1 MIVKL
6 QQGGGIGSLPTYTIT
21 NPISVDPFSSTE
33 SSTTKSGKKSKD
45 SEEPDLQKI
54 LMDAD
59 LLPNDTAYLA
69 QQINRIERLSSVPGF
84 TGVGAFM
91 SKFQHDLSKAKYHKE
106 AHTKA
111 VAQAEKVNALP
122 EVAITKDNK
131 LVGINT
137 ETGKIQYL
145 TVEQA
150 RSGNYRILSNN
161 EIKDLNSQE
170 LGYTFDTTLLEALQN
185 GTSMSQVNKEIKDAS
200 MNIGTTAV
208 EKGGYTLQMAQ
219 DIQAGLQVAKQN
231 QEGMPLAGLY
241 KSKQITKEQAN
252 QALLALDYIYTMI
265 QDNARTLLIYKTG
278 SEQAA
283 KELIFKRLGAQA
295 NPYSS
300 FETSLELDASGKKP
314 GTQSSTKDTLP
325 DLTEVEKWL
334 YGYGYKEQFNLVGG
348 TSDAITFTST
358 VLSMTDKGNPV
369 GQTTLQKAIGGDF
382 NGVLDM
388 RSVTMG
394 NQVIDTNALDKVIL
408 KDGRIYKVELP
419 INQELYTQGIIAP
432 DYNYSKN
439 KEKADALIKERNIT
453 DKQQINAIY
462 EDNNLPIKYDENG
475 NLITTHYAT
484 FGALHAIALDQA
496 FVDEDSLAMT
506 SYLKEIAE
514 EREAKNA
521 LQIYKQLNGLSKDD
535 ETLKD
540 WDYQDKPW
548 NERSHNALYEGI
560 LYIPVQANFANA
572 KVGQGISPSEMDEL
586 HRMQVETDAAKQLK
600 RTGWNDGK

>member
-1 MIVKL
+1 MILKL
-6 QQGGGIGSLPTYTIT
+6 QQGGGIGAFPHYTIT

-91 SKFQHDLSKAKYHKE
+91 SKFQYDLSRAKYHKE
-106 AHTKA
+106 SHTKA
-111 VAQAEKVNALP
+111 VTQAEKVNALP

-131 LVGINT
+131 LIGLNT
-137 ETGKIQYL
+137 ETGKLQYL

-150 RSGNYRILSNN
+150 RSGKYRILSNS

-170 LGYTFDTTLLEALQN
+170 LGYTFDTTLLETLQN
-185 GTSMSQVNKEIKDAS
+185 ATSMSEINKQIKEAS
-200 MNIGTTAV
+200 MTVGTSTL
-208 EKGGYTLQMAQ
+208 EKEGYTVQMAQ
-219 DIQAGLQVAKQN
+219 DIQAGLQIAKQN

-265 QDNARTLLIYKTG
+265 PDNARTLLIYKTG

-295 NPYSS
+295 NPYIS
-300 FETSLELDASGKKP
+300 FETNLEVDASGKKP

-325 DLTEVEKWL
+325 NLTEVEKWL

-348 TSDAITFTST
+348 TTDAITFTST
-358 VLSMTDKGNPV
+358 VLSMTDKGNPI

-382 NGVLDM
+382 NGVLDT

-419 INQELYTQGIIAP
+419 LNQELYRQGIIAP

-439 KEKADALIKERNIT
+439 KEKADAIIKERNIT

-484 FGALHAIALDQA
+484 FGALHAVALDQA

-506 SYLKEIAE
+506 SYLKEISE
-514 EREAKNA
+514 EREVKNA

-548 NERSHNALYEGI
+548 NERSHNALYEGV

-572 KVGQGISPSEMDEL
+572 KVGQDISPSEMDEL
-586 HRMQVETDAAKQLK
+586 HRMQVETDTVKQLK

>member
-6 QQGGGIGSLPTYTIT
+6 QQGGGIGSLPTFTIT

-33 SSTTKSGKKSKD
+33 SSTKKSGKKAD

-145 TVEQA
+145 TIEEAKQ
-150 RSGNYRILSNN
+150 GKHRILSNN
-161 EIKDLNSQE
+161 EVKDLNSQE
-170 LGYTFDTTLLEALQN
+170 LGYTFDTTLLETLQN
-185 GTSMSQVNKEIKDAS
+185 GTSMSQVNKDIKEAS
-200 MNIGTTAV
+200 MNIGTSHI
-208 EKGGYTLQMAQ
+208 EQKGYTLQMAQ
-219 DIQAGLQVAKQN
+219 DIQAGLRIAQN
-231 QEGMPLAGLY
+231 NKEGMPLAGLY
-241 KSKQITKEQAN
+241 KSGQIEKN
-252 QALLALDYIYTMI
+252 QLNQTLLALDYIYSI
-265 QDNARTLLIYKTG
+265 IPDNARTLLTYKTG

-439 KEKADALIKERNIT
+439 KEKADAIIKERNIT

-572 KVGQGISPSEMDEL
+572 KVGQGISQSEMDEL